1 MHVRWLVSAC
11 SIGASGPPGTT
22 TSTTASGITAS
33 GAAASSS
40 STTTATTTT
49 ATTLTVG
56 PSTDEGWA
64 GRGKHW
70 RRRDRS
76 NLGHRYRWFRQL
88 RQHYVIG

>member
-11 SIGASGPPGTT
+11 SIGASGPTSTTT
-22 TSTTASGITAS
+22 TSTASAS
-33 GAAASSS
+33 SIAASAAAS
-40 STTTATTTT
+40 TATA
-49 ATTLTVG
+49 ATITLTVG
-56 PSTDEGWA
+56 PSTDERRA

-70 RRRDRS
+70 RRWDRS